1 MPRRPE
7 VDSWF
12 ERYDNPMKDVV
23 QRVREIILD
32 ADARIDE
39 CIKWQ
44 APTFTYQG
52 NLASFYPKSRQ
63 HASLM
68 FHVGAKIPGQHPRLE
83 GTGDTSRV
91 MKIGSLEEAETAR
104 PELETIVRAWC
115 DWREA
120 QGRDSG
126 AGDGLRRPALVPRN
140 GSCVQQLATTEVAQL
155 VPGQRRAVQR
165 ARAYLGT
172 ARDHRGPNGG
182 ADEDRGDLGGDD
194 GGRFAGGA
202 GRGLHLPGACDG
214 GKDIRLGILG

>member
-7 VDSWF
+7 VDAWF

-104 PELETIVRAWC
+104 PELETIVHAWC

-120 QGRDSG
+120 
-126 AGDGLRRPALVPRN
+126 
-140 GSCVQQLATTEVAQL
+140 
-155 VPGQRRAVQR
+155 
-165 ARAYLGT
+165 
-172 ARDHRGPNGG
+172 
-182 ADEDRGDLGGDD
+182 
-194 GGRFAGGA
+194 
-202 GRGLHLPGACDG
+202 
-214 GKDIRLGILG
+214 